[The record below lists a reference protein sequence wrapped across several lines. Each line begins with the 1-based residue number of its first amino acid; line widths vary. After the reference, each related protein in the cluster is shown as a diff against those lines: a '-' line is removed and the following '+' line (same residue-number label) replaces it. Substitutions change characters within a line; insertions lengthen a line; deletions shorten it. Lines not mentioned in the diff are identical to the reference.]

1 MCSSY
6 TDINLSNSRIIY
18 LFLASYPVQSTTGG
32 RSAFSTVTRIH
43 PYRIAAHAFVNFIPF
58 DFYRKYNTESI
69 KSKSYSIALS
79 FTHFFMS
86 CFTLSPFASLWRHPL
101 ICT

>member
-6 TDINLSNSRIIY
+6 ADINLSNSKTIY
-18 LFLASYPVQSTTGG
+18 LFLASYPVQSTARG
-32 RSAFSTVTRIH
+32 RLAFSNVSWIH
-43 PYRIAAHAFVNFIPF
+43 PYRIAAHAFANFIPY
-58 DFYRKYNTESI
+58 DFYRKYNTEST
-69 KSKSYSIALS
+69 KSKRYSIALS